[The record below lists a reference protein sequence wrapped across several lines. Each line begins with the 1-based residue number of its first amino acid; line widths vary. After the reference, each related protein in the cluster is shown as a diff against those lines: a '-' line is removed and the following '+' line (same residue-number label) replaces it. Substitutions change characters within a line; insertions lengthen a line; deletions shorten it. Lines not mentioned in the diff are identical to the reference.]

1 MCFFLNQ
8 NNNTPA
14 IACKHATQALW
25 KTGFSEDIKIHYTQ
39 QRTPLYPIII
49 NNNSY
54 HDNSYKEELSSLVE
68 LQNVELQNT
77 DYYDGLHLSPNGTK
91 KLLDLD

>member
-1 MCFFLNQ
+1 MEVASPTLHHVVLAHISQ

-39 QRTPLYPIII
+39 QRTPLYP
-49 NNNSY
+49 S
-54 HDNSYKEELSSLVE
+54 
-68 LQNVELQNT
+68 
-77 DYYDGLHLSPNGTK
+77 
-91 KLLDLD
+91 